1 MLVEL
6 RDALD
11 GAGDQ
16 PGDIAHVPGPALAA
30 ALDELTG
37 VSPSERVDPGAEHA
51 RRDDLARDVAR
62 LWREQRHEGGHM
74 PSEEVCDALDRL
86 SAAYGEQ
93 P

>member
-37 VSPSERVDPGAEHA
+37 VSPSERVDPGAEQVH
-51 RRDDLARDVAR
+51 RDDLARDVAR
-62 LWREQRHEGGHM
+62 EWRETQALACEPAGKRL
-74 PSEEVCDALDRL
+74 AALLDRL